1 MRTTSL
7 FRVTPVACALFAL
20 TTVRPIHAQDVPTVF
35 IHGLASSGA
44 TWEGAA
50 DRLQTRLSITP
61 YRPNL
66 IWRST
71 FESQGDGLQAQLGW
85 LPAST
90 VAVGHSNGGLTA
102 RQWSRLHP
110 LNGIV
115 TLGTPNQGAPLAYNA
130 LSWIWF
136 DFNAGSVITDIF
148 NAFGRDCC
156 DWYWILSQVGEAAD
170 WVRYWLSL
178 HPAAMASTLGIEFGA
193 PVLGQMASDSPANLN
208 SPDNLNREASVVPS
222 RVGISVVAHNFYWAG
237 PFRAIWPEWG
247 DGIATVMYAAS
258 TGLNYWATYLWT
270 TADPG
275 DTRAMDLANALWNA
289 SAWIT
294 WIDPAWCNY
303 VSVAGGSFCT
313 ANDTVVPEW
322 SQVYPAAFWIRIP
335 DEGPAHIQ
343 ETSQSD
349 DVLYTALTNVVGI
362 PPRGS
367 SSGGGGGGSSALAVS
382 LRADNGQFV
391 VAEGGGGGMVNA
403 NRNDVGPWET
413 FTLFDL
419 NGGTLMDGD
428 PVAFQTNS
436 SHYLQAVWGGGDT
449 MLAVGGYVGPWETFT
464 LVDLDRPGGAVQS
477 WDAIALQGNYGYFVV
492 AEQGGGDVVNAN
504 RTWIGPWETF
514 RLFVH

>member
-1 MRTTSL
+1 MWTTSH

-20 TTVRPIHAQDVPTVF
+20 TTVRPVHAQDVPTVF

-50 DRLQTRLSITP
+50 DRLQARLSITP

-90 VAVGHSNGGLTA
+90 VAVGHSNGGLVA

-156 DWYWILSQVGEAAD
+156 DWYWILSQVGDVAD

-247 DGIATVMYAAS
+247 DGVATVMYAAS

-270 TADPG
+270 TADPETPAPWISRMPFG
-275 DTRAMDLANALWNA
+275 TRRR
-289 SAWIT
+289 
-294 WIDPAWCNY
+294 
-303 VSVAGGSFCT
+303 GSRG
-313 ANDTVVPEW
+313 
-322 SQVYPAAFWIRIP
+322 S
-335 DEGPAHIQ
+335 IQ
-343 ETSQSD
+343 PGVTTSQSQ
-349 DVLYTALTNVVGI
+349 A
-362 PPRGS
+362 
-367 SSGGGGGGSSALAVS
+367 AVS
-382 LRADNGQFV
+382 VRPTTRSCRNGVKFTRPHSGYAFPMKARRIFRKPAKATTCFTPRSRTWWAYDHVVPRPV
-391 VAEGGGGGMVNA
+391 VA
-403 NRNDVGPWET
+403 
-413 FTLFDL
+413 
-419 NGGTLMDGD
+419 
-428 PVAFQTNS
+428 VAAPPLWPSASVPTTAS
-436 SHYLQAVWGGGDT
+436 SWW
-449 MLAVGGYVGPWETFT
+449 PK
-464 LVDLDRPGGAVQS
+464 GAAEARS
-477 WDAIALQGNYGYFVV
+477 TPTATTSGLGKPSRFSISTAAL
-492 AEQGGGDVVNAN
+492 
-504 RTWIGPWETF
+504 
-514 RLFVH
+514 